1 VAALTWF
8 AGVRRYN
15 VHAHEYLLARSD
27 GRGALGWLL
36 ARAAVFPRWR
46 PPPIRVG
53 LVKIANSLALIG
65 VTALVVSG

>member
-1 VAALTWF
+1 
-8 AGVRRYN
+8 
-15 VHAHEYLLARSD
+15 
-27 GRGALGWLL
+27 
-36 ARAAVFPRWR
+36 VFPRWR